1 MTAHYQNKIVIVGAT
16 GFVGKSL
23 ETAWRE
29 SGSKVYSLSR
39 QELDLL
45 DSQSVE
51 DLFLSLDFDVV
62 IHCAAV
68 GGSRLTGYDAER
80 PDVVEHNLRLFF
92 NVARCLRSRQRLIYL
107 GSGAEYDRR
116 HYIPKMSES
125 FYDRHVPAD
134 AYGFAKYTISQYI
147 ARHDNMLC
155 LRIFGL
161 YGPYEDYRYKFISN
175 AIVKA
180 MLGMP
185 IKIMQNVVFDY
196 LYIKDFVCLIERLLS
211 CDWPYR
217 HMNITPTES
226 SDLLTIAGIVNQ
238 TVSNHAEIEVIN
250 PGLNTEYTGD
260 NRRLLNVV
268 GDYSFTALSTGI
280 HELTEYYRSV
290 WNSLDLASV
299 QRDPFIERCIIRK

>member
-92 NVARCLRSRQRLIYL
+92 NVARCHGNKVRGRFMEISLFL
-107 GSGAEYDRR
+107 G
-116 HYIPKMSES
+116 
-125 FYDRHVPAD
+125 
-134 AYGFAKYTISQYI
+134 
-147 ARHDNMLC
+147 C
-155 LRIFGL
+155 
-161 YGPYEDYRYKFISN
+161 
-175 AIVKA
+175 
-180 MLGMP
+180 
-185 IKIMQNVVFDY
+185 
-196 LYIKDFVCLIERLLS
+196 
-211 CDWPYR
+211 
-217 HMNITPTES
+217 
-226 SDLLTIAGIVNQ
+226 
-238 TVSNHAEIEVIN
+238 
-250 PGLNTEYTGD
+250 
-260 NRRLLNVV
+260 
-268 GDYSFTALSTGI
+268 
-280 HELTEYYRSV
+280 
-290 WNSLDLASV
+290 
-299 QRDPFIERCIIRK
+299 